1 MAQVD
6 RSLRETIR
14 RLHAMNAGGVSTRY
28 STRHVQI
35 STNPFLMS
43 FIRIA
48 GLNRP
53 LGVVYGRVQE
63 TQPTILL
70 NLDPRNDDSFEKF
83 SVKFGKSL
91 LEYFGVNDFSTRPL
105 VKPGLIR
112 DEGIQAWVPDAANLN
127 MLHNLNFALY
137 KSHGEVKG
145 SVSTELGRLLGF
157 LFEHAQLE
165 GQQLVVNASKLLSDS
180 YVIPADDYISS
191 QLASIVTWINSG
203 KSVQESRAAAIDSLL
218 RLSSTTLD
226 ASVENLIAAK
236 LGENVSSDEFETQV
250 YSEIHAILEPEF
262 LLRWNYLVEAWSIA
276 NLDER
281 EDNKAVKEF
290 VMDSANA
297 YIDFQALEIEGP
309 SVSGYRF
316 DRNPWTDDSPVQ
328 AALQFLD
335 AENAAA
341 KFEAK
346 MVHDDIELLA
356 DALYKGEGFLG
367 VVKEVIVGET
377 TTWVVKLDAKYS
389 QLLKRRESESYR
401 LAGSETEA
409 EAILDAFDEGV
420 GDSEGWTLR
429 LSWAG
434 KSPEQTGTNYVV
446 KAKHNSQEWVDQKV
460 IFAPSYSATLHKN
473 ALQAVKSSIGG
484 KGAWLFEETSDE

>member
-35 STNPFLMS
+35 SETPFMMS

-53 LGVVYGRVQE
+53 LGVVFGRPQDSP
-63 TQPTILL
+63 PTILL
-70 NLDPRNDDSFEKF
+70 NLDPRNDESFEKF
-83 SVKFGKSL
+83 SVKFGKRL
-91 LEYFGVNDFSTRPL
+91 LDYFGVNDFSTRPL
-105 VKPGLIR
+105 VKPSLIR

-137 KSHGEVKG
+137 KSHAEVAG
-145 SVSTELGRLLGF
+145 SVATELGRLLGF
-157 LFEHAQLE
+157 LYEHAQLE
-165 GQQLVVNASKLLSDS
+165 GQQLVVNAAKLLSDS

-203 KSVQESRAAAIDSLL
+203 KSVQEARAAAIDSLL
-218 RLSSTTLD
+218 QLSSTTLD
-226 ASVENLIAAK
+226 ASVENLIATK
-236 LGENVSSDEFETQV
+236 LGEHASNDEFETQV

-262 LLRWNYLVEAWSIA
+262 TLRWNYLVQAWKIA
-276 NLDER
+276 HSDER
-281 EDNKAVKEF
+281 DFNKAVKDF
-290 VMDSANA
+290 VTDSANA
-297 YIDFQALEIEGP
+297 YINFQALEIEGP
-309 SVSGYRF
+309 SASSYRF
-316 DRNPWTDDSPVQ
+316 DRTPWTDDSPVQ
-328 AALQFLD
+328 AALQFLE

-341 KFEAK
+341 KFAAK
-346 MVHDDIELLA
+346 MVHGDIELLA
-356 DALYKGEGFLG
+356 DALYKGEGFVGL
-367 VVKEVIVGET
+367 VKEVLVGDT

-401 LAGSETEA
+401 LAGSDTEA
-409 EAILDAFDEGV
+409 EAILDSFDEGI

-434 KSPEQTGTNYVV
+434 KSAEQTGTNYVV
-446 KAKHNSQEWVDQKV
+446 KAKHNSQEWVGQQV
-460 IFAPSYSATLHKN
+460 IFAASYSSTLYNN
-473 ALQAVKSSIGG
+473 ALLAVKSSIGG
-484 KGAWLFEETSDE
+484 KGAWLFEEAANE